1 MAQRKIFVSRTGV
14 ELAVRTLPENAEVFL
29 EIKDGD
35 TIIYAYYSK
44 TDTAD
49 LIREMQKANKQI
61 PEKLQ

>member
-1 MAQRKIFVSRTGV
+1 MAQRKVFVSRTGV
-14 ELAVRTLPENAEVFL
+14 ELAVRTLPENAEVFF

-49 LIREMQKANKQI
+49 LIRELQKGKKEIA
-61 PEKLQ
+61 E